1 MAVLGMGTK
10 LFIGATGTDFVAQ
23 LTEITGLEISADTVE
38 TTTLESTGGF
48 RTYVQGLKDAGEV
61 SISGY
66 FNPDD
71 TVGQAAL
78 WGNLQ
83 DGTVDAYRI
92 AFPSALGATWGF
104 NAVVTAFNT
113 GAAMEDLV
121 SFEATLKITGVPTL
135 TIV

>member
-10 LFIGATGTDFVAQ
+10 LFVGATGTDFVAQ
-23 LTEITGLEISADTVE
+23 LTEISGLEVSSDTVE
-38 TTTLESTGGF
+38 TTTLEATGGF

-71 TVGQAAL
+71 TVGQGAL

-83 DGTVDAYRI
+83 DGSVDAYRI
-92 AFPSALGATWGF
+92 EFPSALGAKWAF
-104 NAVVTAFNT
+104 NAIVTGYTT
-113 GAAMEDLV
+113 GAAMEDLI